1 MTTSCVSLD
10 EIKSYLRI
18 DHDDEDDLLTGMGEA
33 ATELAET
40 RLRRPIIA
48 EDDASAIAKT
58 EASVPKSIKIAVLVI
73 TSFMYENRNATDIE
87 LRDRV
92 LRQSLLDQWIL
103 WGDDDESVD

>member
-1 MTTSCVSLD
+1 MTTSCVTLD
-10 EIKSYLRI
+10 EIKSWLRV
-18 DHDDEDDLLTGMGEA
+18 DHEDDDDLLKTLGEA

-40 RLRRPIIA
+40 RLHRPIIA
-48 EDDASAIAKT
+48 EDDASAIAKSA
-58 EASVPKSIKIAVLVI
+58 EDVPSSVKIAVLVI

-103 WGDDDESVD
+103 WGSEDESVD

>member
-1 MTTSCVSLD
+1 M
-10 EIKSYLRI
+10 IKSWLRV
-18 DHDDEDDLLTGMGEA
+18 DHLGDDDLLETLGEA
-33 ATELAET
+33 ATELAEN
-40 RLRRPIIA
+40 RIRRPIIA
-48 EDDASAIAKT
+48 DDDASAISKT
-58 EASVPKSIKIAVLVI
+58 IDTVPKSIKIAVLVI

>member
-1 MTTSCVSLD
+1 MTTSCVTLD
-10 EIKSYLRI
+10 EIKSWLRV
-18 DHDDEDDLLTGMGEA
+18 DHEDDDDLLVTLGEA

-40 RLRRPIIA
+40 RLRRPIVA
-48 EDDASAIAKT
+48 DDDASAISKT
-58 EASVPKSIKIAVLVI
+58 IDTIPKSIKIAVLVI

>member
-103 WGDDDESVD
+103 WGDDEESVD

>member
-48 EDDASAIAKT
+48 EDDGSAIAKT

-103 WGDDDESVD
+103 WGDDDESID

>member
-103 WGDDDESVD
+103 WGDDDESID

>member
-1 MTTSCVSLD
+1 MTTSCVTLS
-10 EIKSYLRI
+10 EIKSWLRI
-18 DHDDEDDLLTGMGEA
+18 DHDDDDELLTTLGLA

-40 RLRRPIIA
+40 RVRRPIIA
-48 EDDASAIAKT
+48 SDDASAIAKS
-58 EASVPKSIKIAVLVI
+58 AGDVPNSVKIAVLVI

-103 WGDDDESVD
+103 WGNDDESTD

>member
-1 MTTSCVSLD
+1 MTLD
-10 EIKSYLRI
+10 EIKSWLRV
-18 DHDDEDDLLTGMGEA
+18 DHEEDDDLLKTLGEA

-48 EDDASAIAKT
+48 DDDASAISKT
-58 EASVPKSIKIAVLVI
+58 IDTVPKSIKIAVLVI